1 MQHQQHQQQPAG
13 YRGTVTQIPCAAGVM
28 VGGSTAPPAARLL
41 AGATVTVSGLKAK
54 PELNGK
60 QGTVL
65 SYDAAKERYNV
76 SIASGAQQTVIALRP
91 QNLV

>member
-1 MQHQQHQQQPAG
+1 M
-13 YRGTVTQIPCAAGVM
+13 
-28 VGGSTAPPAARLL
+28 
-41 AGATVTVSGLKAK
+41 TVSGLKAK